1 MKGARAM
8 LVDKTSAI
16 SGRHWEQDQN
26 YVIGLPKDHSNLVK
40 FYERD
45 NCYDRV
51 RQYLERFTSEADAAI
66 QSRLVPTEYNERY
79 NKSKLHILRRIALGG
94 LVRFSNQSFQLK
106 GLPWPV
112 QSLPGRHFDLKI
124 SIPVL

>member
-8 LVDKTSAI
+8 LVDRASAI
-16 SGRHWEQDQN
+16 NGRHWEQDRN

-51 RQYLERFTSEADAAI
+51 RQYLERFTSEAEAAI
-66 QSRLVPTEYNERY
+66 QSRTVPTEYSGRY
-79 NKSKLHILRRIALGG
+79 NKSKLHILGRIALVG
-94 LVRFSNQSFQLK
+94 LARFFNQSFQLK
-106 GLPWPV
+106 GVP
-112 QSLPGRHFDLKI
+112 
-124 SIPVL
+124 

>member
-8 LVDKTSAI
+8 LVDRASAI
-16 SGRHWEQDQN
+16 NGRHWEQDRN

-51 RQYLERFTSEADAAI
+51 RQYLERLTSEAEAAI
-66 QSRLVPTEYNERY
+66 QLRTVPMEYNERY
-79 NKSKLHILRRIALGG
+79 NRSKLHVIGRIASVGFA
-94 LVRFSNQSFQLK
+94 RFFNYSFQLEVFRDGSK
-106 GLPWPV
+106 VFRVDILT
-112 QSLPGRHFDLKI
+112 
-124 SIPVL
+124 